1 MPYGRTTLRLVVH
14 PYNEETEKKEPIYK
28 LLKHLLRC
36 YNIVMKVKQSTPYA
50 PLLIESMRSLGYS
63 FDTAIADLID
73 NSVSAK
79 AKNIRI
85 LLDPSEEPHLII
97 FDDGSGMDA
106 PTLEE
111 ALRFGSRGPSE
122 IRSENDLGRFGL
134 GLKSASLSQCRRLI
148 VASKQSGELCCFS
161 WDLDEVQRTNDW
173 SVLEYAPEEI
183 AELPSI
189 DMFDEVSSGTYVLL
203 QNFDRI
209 SASSYDVKKTL
220 DTLIETAENHL
231 SLVFHR
237 IISEDGV
244 QIYINGRPISPK
256 DPFLEEHR
264 STQHLRE
271 QSITINN
278 EQITLQP
285 YILPH
290 RNKLSRDDLRK
301 VGGADDLRTNQ
312 GFYIYRCK
320 RLILWGTWFRLLGKD
335 ELNKLARVK
344 VDIPNSLDEI
354 WSIDVKKSTA
364 NLPDKIRKNLYG
376 SIKESVFGSKK
387 VIEYRGKLNRE
398 EDVSY
403 IWQRITDRDGS
414 VTYAINREL
423 LQVQLLL
430 GSLDHNEQKVLETL
444 LQNIEQNFP
453 ASRVYLDVAD
463 GEISQ
468 PSEDIDK
475 MKNDI
480 EVQLEQAVTLGLSR
494 DDLLNILLNT
504 EPYSKFN
511 ELRQLFQGGYN

>member
-1 MPYGRTTLRLVVH
+1 MD
-14 PYNEETEKKEPIYK
+14 
-28 LLKHLLRC
+28 
-36 YNIVMKVKQSTPYA
+36 MKVKQSTPYA

-79 AKNIRI
+79 AKNIDI
-85 LLDPSEEPHLII
+85 LLDPSDDPQLII
-97 FDDGSGMDA
+97 FDNGLGMDA
-106 PTLEE
+106 ATLEE

-122 IRSENDLGRFGL
+122 VRNEHDLGRFGL

-148 VASKQSGELCCFS
+148 VASKTNGNICCFS

-173 SVLEYAPEEI
+173 SVLEYSLEEI
-183 AELPSI
+183 TQLPSI
-189 DMFDEVSSGTYVLL
+189 NLFDDVESGTYVLL

-209 SASSYDVKKTL
+209 SASSHDVKKTL
-220 DTLIETAENHL
+220 DSLLEAAEDHL

-244 QIYINGRPISPK
+244 NIRINGRAIVPK
-256 DPFLEEHR
+256 DPFLEDHK
-264 STQHLRE
+264 STQRLRE
-271 QSITINN
+271 QTLHIDGETIS
-278 EQITLQP
+278 LQP

-290 RNKLSRDDLRK
+290 RNKLSHDDLRR

-387 VIEYRGKLNRE
+387 VIEHRGKLHRD
-398 EDVSY
+398 EDTHY
-403 IWQRITDRDGS
+403 IWQRLTDRDGA
-414 VTYAINREL
+414 VAYTINREL
-423 LQVQLLL
+423 PQVQLVYNR
-430 GSLDHNEQKVLETL
+430 LDQEAQKTFETL
-444 LQNIEQNFP
+444 LQTIEQNFP
-453 ASRVYLDVAD
+453 ASRVYLDVAS

-468 PSEDIDK
+468 PAEDIEK
-475 MKNDI
+475 MKQDI
-480 EVQLEQAVTLGLSR
+480 EVQLAQAGSIGLSR
-494 DDLLNILLNT
+494 DELLNILLNT
-504 EPYSKFN
+504 EPYSKFT
-511 ELRQLFQGGYN
+511 ELRQLVQEGE

>member
-1 MPYGRTTLRLVVH
+1 MD
-14 PYNEETEKKEPIYK
+14 
-28 LLKHLLRC
+28 
-36 YNIVMKVKQSTPYA
+36 MKVKQSTPYA

-79 AKNIRI
+79 AKNIDI
-85 LLDPSEEPHLII
+85 LLDPSDDPQLII
-97 FDDGSGMDA
+97 FDDGLGMDA
-106 PTLEE
+106 STLEE
-111 ALRFGSRGPSE
+111 ALRFGSRGPNE
-122 IRSENDLGRFGL
+122 VRNEHDLGRFGL

-148 VASKQSGELCCFS
+148 VASKTNGNICCFS

-173 SVLEYAPEEI
+173 SVLEYSFEEI
-183 AELPSI
+183 TQLPSI
-189 DMFDEVSSGTYVLL
+189 DLFDDVESGTYVLL

-209 SASSYDVKKTL
+209 SASSHDVKKTL
-220 DTLIETAENHL
+220 DSLLEAAEDHL

-237 IISEDGV
+237 IISEDDV
-244 QIYINGRPISPK
+244 NIRINGRAIVPK
-256 DPFLEEHR
+256 DPFLEDHK
-264 STQHLRE
+264 STQRLRE
-271 QSITINN
+271 QTLHIDGETIS
-278 EQITLQP
+278 LQP

-290 RNKLSRDDLRK
+290 RNKLSHDDLRR

-387 VIEYRGKLNRE
+387 VIEHRGKLHRD
-398 EDVSY
+398 EDTHY
-403 IWQRITDRDGS
+403 IWQRLTDRDGA
-414 VTYAINREL
+414 VAYTINREL
-423 LQVQLLL
+423 PQVQLIYNK
-430 GSLDHNEQKVLETL
+430 LDQEAQRTFEAL
-444 LQNIEQNFP
+444 LQTIEQNFP
-453 ASRVYLDVAD
+453 ASRVYLDVAS

-468 PSEDIDK
+468 PTEDIEK
-475 MKNDI
+475 MKQDI
-480 EVQLEQAVTLGLSR
+480 EVQLAQAGSIGLSR
-494 DDLLNILLNT
+494 GELLNILLNT
-504 EPYSKFN
+504 EPYSKFT
-511 ELRQLFQGGYN
+511 ELRQLVQEGE

>member
-1 MPYGRTTLRLVVH
+1 MD
-14 PYNEETEKKEPIYK
+14 
-28 LLKHLLRC
+28 
-36 YNIVMKVKQSTPYA
+36 MKVKQSTPYA

-79 AKNIRI
+79 AKNIDI
-85 LLDPSEEPHLII
+85 LLDPSDDPQLII
-97 FDDGSGMDA
+97 FDNGLGMDA
-106 PTLEE
+106 TTLEE
-111 ALRFGSRGPSE
+111 ALRFGSRGPNE
-122 IRSENDLGRFGL
+122 VRNEHDLGRFGL

-148 VASKQSGELCCFS
+148 VASKTNGNICCFS

-173 SVLEYAPEEI
+173 SVLEYSLEEI
-183 AELPSI
+183 TQLPSI
-189 DMFDEVSSGTYVLL
+189 NLFDDVESGTYVLL

-209 SASSYDVKKTL
+209 SASSHDVKKTL
-220 DTLIETAENHL
+220 DSLLEAAEDHL

-244 QIYINGRPISPK
+244 NIRINGRAIVPK
-256 DPFLEEHR
+256 DPFLEDHK
-264 STQHLRE
+264 STQRLRE
-271 QSITINN
+271 QTLHIDGETIS
-278 EQITLQP
+278 LQP

-290 RNKLSRDDLRK
+290 RNKLSHDDLRR

-387 VIEYRGKLNRE
+387 VIEHRGKLHRD
-398 EDVSY
+398 EDTHY
-403 IWQRITDRDGS
+403 IWQRLTDRDGA
-414 VTYAINREL
+414 VAYTINREL
-423 LQVQLLL
+423 PQVQLVYNR
-430 GSLDHNEQKVLETL
+430 LDQEAQKTFETL
-444 LQNIEQNFP
+444 LQTIEQNFP
-453 ASRVYLDVAD
+453 ASRVYLDVAS

-468 PSEDIDK
+468 PAEDIEK
-475 MKNDI
+475 MKQDI
-480 EVQLEQAVTLGLSR
+480 EVQLAQAGSIGLSR
-494 DDLLNILLNT
+494 GELLNILLNT
-504 EPYSKFN
+504 EPYSKFS
-511 ELRQLFQGGYN
+511 ELRQLVQEGE

>member
-1 MPYGRTTLRLVVH
+1 MR
-14 PYNEETEKKEPIYK
+14 
-28 LLKHLLRC
+28 
-36 YNIVMKVKQSTPYA
+36 VKQSTPYA

-79 AKNIRI
+79 AKNINI
-85 LLDPSEEPHLII
+85 LLDPSDDPQLIL
-97 FDDGSGMDA
+97 FDDGLGMDA
-106 PTLEE
+106 ANLEE
-111 ALRFGSRGPSE
+111 ALRFGSRGPKE
-122 IRSENDLGRFGL
+122 TRSERDLGRFGL
-134 GLKSASLSQCRRLI
+134 GLKSASLSQCRRLV
-148 VASKQSGELCCFS
+148 VASKTDGQICCFS

-173 SVLEYAPEEI
+173 SVLEYSPEEI
-183 AELPSI
+183 AQLPSI
-189 DMFDEVSSGTYVLL
+189 NLFGEVSSGTYVLL

-209 SASSYDVKKTL
+209 SASSHDVKKTL
-220 DTLIETAENHL
+220 DALLEAAEDHL

-244 QIYINGRPISPK
+244 KILVNGRAITPK
-256 DPFLEEHR
+256 DPFLEDHK
-264 STQHLRE
+264 STQRLRE
-271 QSITINN
+271 QTLHIDGEAIS
-278 EQITLQP
+278 LQP

-290 RNKLSRDDLRK
+290 RNKLTHDDLRR

-387 VIEYRGKLNRE
+387 VIEYRGKLDRK
-398 EDVSY
+398 EDTHY
-403 IWQRITDRDGS
+403 IWERLTTRDGA
-414 VTYAINREL
+414 VAYTINREL
-423 LQVQLLL
+423 PQVQMVY
-430 GSLDHNEQKVLETL
+430 SKLDQDARRTFETL
-444 LQNIEQNFP
+444 MQTIEQNFP
-453 ASRVYLDVAD
+453 ASRIYLDVAG

-468 PSEDIDK
+468 PTEDLEK
-475 MKNDI
+475 MKSDI
-480 EVQLEQAVTLGLSR
+480 EAHLSQAASIGLSR
-494 DDLLNILLNT
+494 DELLTILLNT
-504 EPYSKFN
+504 EPYSKFD
-511 ELRQLFQGGYN
+511 ELRQSFQRGDS

>member
-1 MPYGRTTLRLVVH
+1 M
-14 PYNEETEKKEPIYK
+14 N
-28 LLKHLLRC
+28 
-36 YNIVMKVKQSTPYA
+36 MKVKQSTPYA

-79 AKNIRI
+79 AKNIDI
-85 LLDPSEEPHLII
+85 LLDPSDDPQLII
-97 FDDGSGMDA
+97 FDDGLGMDA
-106 PTLEE
+106 STLEE
-111 ALRFGSRGPSE
+111 ALRFGSRGPSAVRNE
-122 IRSENDLGRFGL
+122 HDLGRFGL

-148 VASKQSGELCCFS
+148 VASKTNGHVCCFS

-173 SVLEYAPEEI
+173 SVLEYSPEEI
-183 AELPSI
+183 AQLPSI
-189 DMFDEVSSGTYVLL
+189 DLFNNVESGTYVLL

-209 SASSYDVKKTL
+209 SASSHDVKKTL
-220 DTLIETAENHL
+220 DSLLEAAEDHL

-244 QIYINGRPISPK
+244 SILVNGRAITPK
-256 DPFLEEHR
+256 DPFLEDHK
-264 STQHLRE
+264 STQRLRE
-271 QSITINN
+271 QTLHIDGETIS
-278 EQITLQP
+278 LQP

-290 RNKLSRDDLRK
+290 RNKLTHDDLRR

-387 VIEYRGKLNRE
+387 VIEHRGKLHRD
-398 EDVSY
+398 EDTHY
-403 IWQRITDRDGS
+403 IWQRLTDRDGA
-414 VTYAINREL
+414 VAYTINREL
-423 LQVQLLL
+423 PQVQLVYNR
-430 GSLDHNEQKVLETL
+430 LDQEAQRTFETL
-444 LQNIEQNFP
+444 LQTIEQNFP
-453 ASRVYLDVAD
+453 ASRVYLDVAS

-468 PSEDIDK
+468 PAEDIEK
-475 MKNDI
+475 MKQDI
-480 EVQLEQAVTLGLSR
+480 EVQLAQAGSIGLSR
-494 DDLLNILLNT
+494 GELLNILLNT
-504 EPYSKFN
+504 EPYSKFT
-511 ELRQLFQGGYN
+511 ELRQLVQEGE

>member
-1 MPYGRTTLRLVVH
+1 
-14 PYNEETEKKEPIYK
+14 
-28 LLKHLLRC
+28 
-36 YNIVMKVKQSTPYA
+36 MKVKQSTPYA

-79 AKNIRI
+79 AKNIDI
-85 LLDPSEEPHLII
+85 LLDPSDDPQLII
-97 FDDGSGMDA
+97 FDDGLGMDA
-106 PTLEE
+106 STLEE
-111 ALRFGSRGPSE
+111 ALRFGSRGPSAVRNE
-122 IRSENDLGRFGL
+122 HDLGRFGL

-148 VASKQSGELCCFS
+148 VVSKTNGHVCCFS

-173 SVLEYAPEEI
+173 SVLEYSPEEI
-183 AELPSI
+183 AQLPSI
-189 DMFDEVSSGTYVLL
+189 DLFNTVESGTYVLL

-209 SASSYDVKKTL
+209 SASSHDVKKTL
-220 DTLIETAENHL
+220 DSLLEAAEDHL

-244 QIYINGRPISPK
+244 SVLVNGRAITPK
-256 DPFLEEHR
+256 DPFLEDHK
-264 STQHLRE
+264 STQRLRE
-271 QSITINN
+271 QALHIDGETIS
-278 EQITLQP
+278 LQP

-290 RNKLSRDDLRK
+290 RNKLSHDDLRR

-387 VIEYRGKLNRE
+387 VIEHRGKLHRD
-398 EDVSY
+398 EDTHY
-403 IWQRITDRDGS
+403 IWQRLTDRDGA
-414 VTYAINREL
+414 VVYTINREL
-423 LQVQLLL
+423 PQVQLIYNR
-430 GSLDHNEQKVLETL
+430 LDQGAQRTFETL
-444 LQNIEQNFP
+444 LQTIEQNFP
-453 ASRVYLDVAD
+453 ASRIYLDVAS

-468 PSEDIDK
+468 PTEDIEK
-475 MKNDI
+475 MKQDI
-480 EVQLEQAVTLGLSR
+480 EVQLAQAESIGLSR
-494 DDLLNILLNT
+494 GELLNILLNT
-504 EPYSKFN
+504 EPYSKFT
-511 ELRQLFQGGYN
+511 ELRQLVQEGE